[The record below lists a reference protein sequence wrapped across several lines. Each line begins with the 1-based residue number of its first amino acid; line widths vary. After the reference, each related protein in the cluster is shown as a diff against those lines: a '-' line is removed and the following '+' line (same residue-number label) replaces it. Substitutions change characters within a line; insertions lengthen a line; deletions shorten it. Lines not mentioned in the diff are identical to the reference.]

1 MTDRDEIRVGML
13 GLGAISQVVHLPILT
28 QLKGVKLIAVC
39 DADHAKA
46 KAIASRFG
54 IPRVH
59 LADEEVVRSD
69 DLDAIVICTPSHLH
83 EAQSIAALEAGKHV
97 LVEKP
102 LAIDSAAAERVIQTA
117 VRCDRALMVA
127 MNNRYRPDA
136 QALKPFIEGGELG
149 DVFLVRGAWLNRKTR
164 VVRPTWR
171 HRAATAGGGAM
182 MDLGV
187 QTLDLALWLLGFPA
201 ISSVIAHMHQGE
213 VMEVEDTAAA
223 VLRLAN
229 GGAVTITVSWSL
241 VSERDRHYL
250 RVLGTRGSGA
260 ISPISVYKEIETGLL
275 DVTPNVSPARENPYT
290 ASYRHQLSRF
300 MDMVRGEA
308 PRELP
313 HEQIELMRI
322 VALAYESARE
332 RREVGA
338 QAR

>member
-1 MTDRDEIRVGML
+1 
-13 GLGAISQVVHLPILT
+13 
-28 QLKGVKLIAVC
+28 
-39 DADHAKA
+39 
-46 KAIASRFG
+46 
-54 IPRVH
+54 
-59 LADEEVVRSD
+59 
-69 DLDAIVICTPSHLH
+69 
-83 EAQSIAALEAGKHV
+83 
-97 LVEKP
+97 
-102 LAIDSAAAERVIQTA
+102 
-117 VRCDRALMVA
+117 
-127 MNNRYRPDA
+127 
-136 QALKPFIEGGELG
+136 
-149 DVFLVRGAWLNRKTR
+149 

-171 HRAATAGGGAM
+171 HRSATAGGGAM